1 MEPERGVGAK
11 DEGVELALPGDL
23 LCLAL
28 AHEIKND
35 LQALIGLLS
44 VIEGDGGLPPRLR
57 QWAARG
63 LRIGEASSMR
73 LRSAAGALVEQ
84 THATVSDAREP
95 LRDPVE
101 RAVLAVNLRDT
112 EGEVGRRVVVFG
124 NGRDAV
130 TQRPFLLELAVV
142 NLLSNALRATPAG
155 APPPRVTLSASD
167 GGAWEVAVE
176 DSGPG
181 LPEGARRVL
190 TGEWGALTEVD
201 FSGVS
206 SRWGIGL
213 ILVRAAVAAA
223 GWDIRAEAGKEGT
236 SGSPPGSRITVSSTR
251 AHS

>member
-44 VIEGDGGLPPRLR
+44 VIEGEGALPPRLR

-101 RAVLAVNLRDT
+101 RAVLTANLRDT

-124 NGRDAV
+124 NAGEAV
-130 TQRPFLLELAVV
+130 TERPFLLELAVV
-142 NLLSNALRATPAG
+142 NLLSNAVRATPAG
-155 APPPRVTLSASD
+155 APPARVTLRASE
-167 GGAWEVAVE
+167 GGAWEVGVE

-181 LPEGARRVL
+181 LPEEARRVL
-190 TGEWGALTEVD
+190 TGEVGALTEVD
-201 FSGVS
+201 FSEAS

-213 ILVRAAVAAA
+213 ILVRAAAAAA
-223 GWDIRAEAGKEGT
+223 GWDIRAEARTGGT
-236 SGSPPGSRITVSSTR
+236 SGPPPGSRITVSSTR
-251 AHS
+251 APS